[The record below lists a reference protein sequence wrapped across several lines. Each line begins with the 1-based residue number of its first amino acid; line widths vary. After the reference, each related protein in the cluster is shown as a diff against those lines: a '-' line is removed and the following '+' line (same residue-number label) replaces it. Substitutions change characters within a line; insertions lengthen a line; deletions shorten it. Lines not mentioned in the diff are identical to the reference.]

1 MSKNTSQVIT
11 CKAAVCWGG
20 EELSVKVEEIQV
32 DAPKSSEVRVK
43 MLCASICHTDIIFSK
58 GILFPLFPRVPG
70 HEGVGIVESVGEE
83 VKDLK
88 EGDVVIPTFIGEC
101 QECEY
106 CISGR
111 TNFCLKYPLTISGLM
126 PDNTSRMSI
135 RGQKLYHFFSCSTW
149 SEYTVVNVNYI
160 VKIDSSISLPHAS
173 FISCGFSTGFGAAW
187 KEAEVEKGSSV
198 AVFGLG
204 AVGLGVVEGA
214 RIAGAQKII
223 GMDKNGMKKEK
234 GQAFGMTD
242 FINPNDSCDKSVS
255 ELIRDLTCGKG
266 VDYCFECTGVASL
279 IDEALLSLKI
289 GKGKAITVGAGY
301 DTRVQINIRPFVS
314 CRTLKGSLFGGLKVK
329 SDLPT
334 ILDKCKNKEFHL
346 DELLTHE
353 VSLEDLNKA
362 FELLKQPDCVKVLI
376 NF

>member
-32 DAPKSSEVRVK
+32 DAPKSSEVRVM

-58 GILFPLFPRVPG
+58 GIF
-70 HEGVGIVESVGEE
+70 
-83 VKDLK
+83 
-88 EGDVVIPTFIGEC
+88 
-101 QECEY
+101 
-106 CISGR
+106 
-111 TNFCLKYPLTISGLM
+111 
-126 PDNTSRMSI
+126 
-135 RGQKLYHFFSCSTW
+135 
-149 SEYTVVNVNYI
+149 
-160 VKIDSSISLPHAS
+160 
-173 FISCGFSTGFGAAW
+173 
-187 KEAEVEKGSSV
+187 
-198 AVFGLG
+198 
-204 AVGLGVVEGA
+204 VVEGA
-214 RIAGAQKII
+214 RMAGAQKII

-242 FINPNDSCDKSVS
+242 FINPNDSGDKSVS

-289 GKGKAITVGAGY
+289 
-301 DTRVQINIRPFVS
+301 INIRPFVS
-314 CRTLKGSLFGGLKVK
+314 CGTLKGSLFGGLKVK

-346 DELLTHE
+346 DVLLTHE

-362 FELLKQPDCVKVLI
+362 FELLKQPDCVKVGVSTLSSI
-376 NF
+376 FLAF